1 MVKPLFDI
9 TAFSLL
15 DYPNKAACIF
25 WFVGCNMRCRYC
37 YNPDIV
43 LGKGKIAIAE
53 AERFLQARRGLL
65 QAVVMSGGEC
75 SLHRDLLSLARIAKA
90 LGYLVKIDTN
100 GVSPQN
106 LQMLIDEGLVD
117 YVALDF
123 KALAPKFPEVT
134 GVTSFTSFETS
145 LTILQSANIPFEV
158 RTTVHSESLT
168 KVDIQQMIDY
178 LIEKQYGG
186 TYYLQLALN
195 DVKMLS
201 KLSHSAYT
209 IANLSFESTA
219 IPVVVRG

>member
-25 WFVGCNMRCRYC
+25 WFVGCNMRCQYC

-43 LGKGKIAIAE
+43 FGKGKIAIAE

-75 SLHRDLLSLARIAKA
+75 SIHRDLLTLARIAKD

-100 GVSPQN
+100 GASPKN
-106 LQMLIDEGLVD
+106 LQMLINEGLVD

-123 KALAPKFPEVT
+123 KTLAPNFQEVT
-134 GVTSFTSFETS
+134 GVSTFASFETS
-145 LTILQSANIPFEV
+145 FAILQSADIPFEV
-158 RTTVHSESLT
+158 RTTVHSELL
-168 KVDIQQMIDY
+168 KKDDILQMIDFLVQKEY
-178 LIEKQYGG
+178 KG

-195 DVKMLS
+195 DVKTLVELPRS
-201 KLSHSAYT
+201 EYT
-209 IANLSFESTA
+209 SSNLAFESTA
-219 IPVVVRG
+219 IPVVVRA

>member
-75 SLHRDLLSLARIAKA
+75 SLHGDLLSLARIAKA

-100 GVSPQN
+100 GASPQN
-106 LQMLIDEGLVD
+106 LQMLIDQGLVD

-168 KVDIQQMIDY
+168 KADIQEMIDY

-201 KLSHSAYT
+201 ELSHSAYT
-209 IANLSFESTA
+209 IGNLSFESTA